1 MTRGYWFPVF
11 GFAETGMTSCGWEA
25 RRRVVAPPRPNLSRR
40 HSGQAKRDP
49 EPERHGVCGIVRE
62 HAASALGSPVPARRL
77 RAVRDDAR
85 EVGGQQMRRREP
97 FATLSAVMPAKAG
110 IQYPPGRMVARK
122 QSHSLGKGRARQ
134 RRSSGCTIRGYWIPV
149 FGCAETGMTLCV

>member
-1 MTRGYWFPVF
+1 M
-11 GFAETGMTSCGWEA
+11 
-25 RRRVVAPPRPNLSRR
+25 
-40 HSGQAKRDP
+40 
-49 EPERHGVCGIVRE
+49 GII
-62 HAASALGSPVPARRL
+62 AAALGTEVPRQVRDGRRL
-77 RAVRDDAR
+77 
-85 EVGGQQMRRREP
+85 P
-97 FATLSAVMPAKAG
+97 PLSAVMPAKAG